1 MNVFNVAR
9 QGMMSEEGSLD
20 PPLNCLSIPFYK
32 LATIFIAEPAE
43 EFALRKSRENHFY
56 ALSDILH

>member
-20 PPLNCLSIPFYK
+20 PPRNCLSIPFYK
-32 LATIFIAEPAE
+32 LATIFSAEPAE
-43 EFALRKSRENHFY
+43 EFALRKSREN
-56 ALSDILH
+56 